1 MKNSLAICGGGIRGI
16 IPCSVLAALE
26 KQTGKLT
33 NQFFDY
39 VSGTSTGALLA
50 AGIAVG
56 IPAQNLLEV
65 YALQSDKIFTPSGV
79 LGDAK
84 QITKGYKFDPE
95 NLYKVLKIIFG
106 SKASWVLNDC
116 PIGVCINATAVNGH
130 NWFFVKDKTTNAKTT
145 GNIKLLDAAIASACA
160 PTYFDCWPILIKG
173 NRINFFDG
181 WTGCLANPSY
191 QACVEMFQYDSFRPE
206 FTKLITLGT
215 GYYSSGNTPPNG
227 LIATIEWATDTLVD
241 TSENWVDSAVQR
253 QWPNLQQK
261 FDWELPCAIDM
272 ADTDAI
278 QELLSIGT
286 QAATTIDWTKI
297 LCLN

>member
-1 MKNSLAICGGGIRGI
+1 
-16 IPCSVLAALE
+16 
-26 KQTGKLT
+26 
-33 NQFFDY
+33 
-39 VSGTSTGALLA
+39 
-50 AGIAVG
+50 
-56 IPAQNLLEV
+56 
-65 YALQSDKIFTPSGV
+65 
-79 LGDAK
+79 
-84 QITKGYKFDPE
+84 
-95 NLYKVLKIIFG
+95 
-106 SKASWVLNDC
+106 
-116 PIGVCINATAVNGH
+116 
-130 NWFFVKDKTTNAKTT
+130 
-145 GNIKLLDAAIASACA
+145 
-160 PTYFDCWPILIKG
+160 
-173 NRINFFDG
+173 
-181 WTGCLANPSY
+181 
-191 QACVEMFQYDSFRPE
+191 MFQYDSFRPE